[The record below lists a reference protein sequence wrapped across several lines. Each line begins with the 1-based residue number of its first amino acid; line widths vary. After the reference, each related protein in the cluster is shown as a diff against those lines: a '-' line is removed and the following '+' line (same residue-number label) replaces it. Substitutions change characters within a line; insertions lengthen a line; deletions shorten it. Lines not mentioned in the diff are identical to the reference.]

1 VRSEGGLI
9 ERLRSHYDTLKP
21 DRIGVAVSGGSDSLA
36 LLHAAVAWS
45 TSGNGPEVEA
55 VTVDHGLRPE
65 AAEEAAHVGAICTGL
80 EVPHSVLRW
89 EGWDGKGNLQDQARQ
104 NRYALIA
111 GWARG
116 RSLASVAL
124 GHTTDDQ
131 AETFLMRLAR
141 EAGVEGLASMRIVLD
156 RADMRFDRPLLFD
169 RRADL
174 RAYLR
179 SLGVRWIEDPSN
191 EDESFGRVR
200 ARRALDLLEPLGIG
214 VDELFRVSL
223 NLRDASE
230 ALGEVAMRFALDKV
244 KSAGGDLI
252 FDRTALRRQPE
263 EIMRRLL
270 GHALMFVG
278 SAEYPPRR
286 APLQAVLEQVH
297 SGGNTTLHGCL
308 VMVSDMTV
316 RITREHA
323 AVAGLHGPT
332 DADWDRRW
340 RVAGPHASDLELR
353 ALGKA
358 VLDCPEWRSTGLP
371 RATLLASP
379 AVWRGAD
386 LVAAPVAGMAN
397 GWSAHAPGAADFA
410 ATLISH

>member
-1 VRSEGGLI
+1 MRSEGGLI

-36 LLHAAVAWS
+36 LLHAAVAWNA
-45 TSGNGPEVEA
+45 SGDGPEVEA

-65 AAEEAAHVGAICTGL
+65 AAEEAAHVGGL
-80 EVPHSVLRW
+80 CDGLAVRHTVLRW

-111 GWARG
+111 GWARARG
-116 RSLASVAL
+116 LESVAL
-124 GHTTDDQ
+124 GHTADDQ
-131 AETFLMRLAR
+131 AETLLMRLAR
-141 EAGVEGLASMRIVLD
+141 EAGVEGLASMRIVFD

-174 RAYLR
+174 RAYLQ
-179 SLGVRWIEDPSN
+179 SLGVHWIEDPSN

-200 ARRALDLLEPLGIG
+200 ARRALELLEPLGIG

-252 FDRTALRRQPE
+252 FDRTALRRQPD

-297 SGGNTTLHGCL
+297 SGGNATLHGCL

-316 RITREHA
+316 RVTREHA
-323 AVAGLHGPT
+323 AVAGLTGPT
-332 DADWDRRW
+332 DAVWDRRW
-340 RVAGPHASDLELR
+340 RLEGPHAPDLGLR
-353 ALGKA
+353 ALGEA
-358 VLDCPEWRSTGLP
+358 VMECPEWRATGLP

-379 AVWRGAD
+379 AVWRGAE
-386 LVAAPVAGMAN
+386 LVAAPVAGMTH